1 VLTWFIE
8 SWTPKI
14 KAATV
19 IKKKEL
25 TSAVI
30 EDGKVL
36 KWSNTPER
44 NCILPEV
51 LVKTALISIWTKL
64 FVPIG
69 FFTDSLLGIYTCSSP
84 GLSKCGVKGKK
95 RKCDVFPAKFEK
107 K

>member
-1 VLTWFIE
+1 MICFSNETDQ
-8 SWTPKI
+8 
-14 KAATV
+14 KA
-19 IKKKEL
+19 
-25 TSAVI
+25 
-30 EDGKVL
+30 L
-36 KWSNTPER
+36 KWSNTPGR

-84 GLSKCGVKGKK
+84 GLSKWGEKGKK